1 MDKTFDAIVI
11 GAGHAGV
18 EAGHALATLGKR
30 TLIVSLSLEA
40 VAFMACN
47 PNVGG
52 TAKGHLVKEIDALG
66 GVMGVLADKATIQTR
81 MLNLG
86 NGPAVH
92 SLRAQVDK
100 NLYHRLAKELIE
112 TTPNLSVLEGEV
124 TSVIVEDGAVKGVKT
139 AMGDVYTAKVAVL
152 ATGVYLRSR
161 IITGEYSR
169 ATGPAGFMRSET
181 LTESLSAL
189 GIDIR
194 RFKTGTPPRL
204 LSSSINYSEM
214 EPQYGDIDLPSFSVM
229 TKSPVSNDALCYLT
243 YTNAKTHKII
253 LDNLDRAPMYNGSIT
268 GTGPRYCP
276 SIETKVVRFKDKE
289 RHQIFIEPE
298 GTDTKEMYAQGLS
311 TSLPFDVQEEMVH
324 SVKGLENAVIT
335 RYGYAIEYDCINPLE
350 LDASLAVKR
359 VKGLFSAGQANGS
372 SGYEEAGAQG
382 LIAGINASRF
392 IDGLEPLILKR
403 SDAYIGVLIDDLVTK
418 GTEEP
423 YRMMTSRAEYR
434 LHLRQDNADMRLTEK
449 GRDIGLITDEQ
460 YSEYQNKVSQIAEIR
475 EKLKTRYKAEIVK
488 KTFEERGETVPQQS
502 ISGEEILRRGHLDE
516 KALLEID
523 PSLEDF
529 DIEAL
534 RFVAVEYKYEGY
546 LKKEEQAIK
555 ESLRM
560 EEKKLPS
567 DVDYEKIDG
576 LRLEA
581 RQKLNAVRPVTLAQ
595 ASRISG
601 VTPADVTVLILYLRR
616 AEAEARK
623 TNGEN

>member
-1 MDKTFDAIVI
+1 MMDKTYDAIVI

-18 EAGHALATLGKR
+18 EAAHALATLGKR

-47 PNVGG
+47 PNIGG
-52 TAKGHLVKEIDALG
+52 TAKGHLVKEVDALG
-66 GVMGVLADKATIQTR
+66 GIMGRLADKATIQTR

-100 NLYHRLAKELIE
+100 NLYHRLAKEALEI
-112 TTPNLSVLEGEV
+112 TVGLDILEGEV
-124 TSVIVEDGAVKGVKT
+124 ASIITENGEVRGITT
-139 AMGDVYTAKVAVL
+139 AMGDTYYAKAIVL
-152 ATGVYLRSR
+152 CTGVYLRSR

-169 ATGPAGFMRSET
+169 ETGPSGFMRSSL
-181 LTESLSAL
+181 LTDSLLSL
-189 GIDIR
+189 GLDIR

-204 LSSSINYSEM
+204 LSSSINYAAM
-214 EPQYGDIDLPSFSVM
+214 EPQYGDEDLPTFSVM
-229 TKSPVSNDALCYLT
+229 TRAPVENDALCYLT
-243 YTNAKTHKII
+243 YTNEVTHKII
-253 LDNLDRAPMYNGSIT
+253 LDNLDRAPMYNGAIT

-324 SVKGLENAVIT
+324 SVRGLENAVIT
-335 RYGYAIEYDCINPLE
+335 RYGYAIEYDCLNPSE
-350 LDASLAVKR
+350 LDYSLAVKKY
-359 VKGLFSAGQANGS
+359 KGLFSAGQMNGS

-382 LIAGINASRF
+382 LVAGINAAMF
-392 IDGLEPLILKR
+392 LDGRQPLRLKR

-434 LHLRQDNADMRLTEK
+434 LHLRQDNADIRLTET
-449 GRDIGLITDEQ
+449 GRAIGLVSNEQ
-460 YSEYQNKVSQIAEIR
+460 YTVYREKVSQIAQIR
-475 EKLKTRYKAEIVK
+475 ENLKRRYKPEEVAEV
-488 KTFEERGETVPQQS
+488 FEKYGEAVPAQS
-502 ISGEEILRRGHLDE
+502 VSGEEILRRGHLDDR
-516 KALLEID
+516 ALTEID
-523 PSLEDF
+523 SSYGAF
-529 DIEAL
+529 GREAL
-534 RFVAVEYKYEGY
+534 RYVAVELKYEGY

-560 EEKKLPS
+560 EEKLLPS
-567 DVDYEKIDG
+567 DVDYETVEG

-581 RQKLNAVRPVTLAQ
+581 RQKLNAVRPATLAQ

-601 VTPADVTVLILYLRR
+601 VTPADITVLILYLRK
-616 AEAEARK
+616 ADANRK
-623 TNGEN
+623 

>member
-1 MDKTFDAIVI
+1 MMNKTYDAIVI

-18 EAGHALATLGKR
+18 EAAHALATLGKR

-47 PNVGG
+47 PNIGG
-52 TAKGHLVKEIDALG
+52 TAKGHLVKEVDALG
-66 GVMGVLADKATIQTR
+66 GIMGRLADKATIQTR

-100 NLYHRLAKELIE
+100 NLYHRLAKEALE
-112 TTPNLSVLEGEV
+112 TTVGLDILEGEV
-124 TSVIVEDGAVKGVKT
+124 ASIIAENGEVRGITT
-139 AMGDVYTAKVAVL
+139 AMGDTYYAKAIVL
-152 ATGVYLRSR
+152 CTGVYLRSR

-169 ATGPAGFMRSET
+169 ETGPSGFMRSSL
-181 LTESLSAL
+181 LTDSLLSL
-189 GIDIR
+189 GLDIR

-204 LSSSINYSEM
+204 LSSSINYAAM
-214 EPQYGDIDLPSFSVM
+214 EPQYGDEDLPTFSVM
-229 TKSPVSNDALCYLT
+229 TRAPVENDALCYLT
-243 YTNAKTHKII
+243 YTNEVTHKII
-253 LDNLDRAPMYNGSIT
+253 LDNLDRAPMYNGAIT

-324 SVKGLENAVIT
+324 SVCGLENAVIT
-335 RYGYAIEYDCINPLE
+335 RYGYAIEYDCLNPSE
-350 LDASLAVKR
+350 LDYSLAVKKY
-359 VKGLFSAGQANGS
+359 KGLFSAGQMNGS

-382 LIAGINASRF
+382 LVAGINAAMF
-392 IDGLEPLILKR
+392 LDGRQPLRLKR

-434 LHLRQDNADMRLTEK
+434 LHLRQDNADIRLTET
-449 GRDIGLITDEQ
+449 GRAIGLVSNEQ
-460 YSEYQNKVSQIAEIR
+460 YTVYREKVSQIAQIR
-475 EKLKTRYKAEIVK
+475 ENLKRRYKPEEVAEV
-488 KTFEERGETVPQQS
+488 FEKYGEAVPAQS
-502 ISGEEILRRGHLDE
+502 VSGEEILRRGHLDDR
-516 KALLEID
+516 ALTEID
-523 PSLEDF
+523 SSYGAF
-529 DIEAL
+529 GREAL
-534 RFVAVEYKYEGY
+534 RYVAVELKYEGY

-560 EEKKLPS
+560 EEKLLPS
-567 DVDYEKIDG
+567 DVDYETVEG

-581 RQKLNAVRPVTLAQ
+581 RQKLNAVRPATLAQ

-601 VTPADVTVLILYLRR
+601 VTPADITVLILYLRK
-616 AEAEARK
+616 ADANRK
-623 TNGEN
+623 

>member
-1 MDKTFDAIVI
+1 MMNKTYDAIVI

-18 EAGHALATLGKR
+18 EAAHALATLGKR

-47 PNVGG
+47 PNIGG
-52 TAKGHLVKEIDALG
+52 TAKGHLVKEVDALG
-66 GVMGVLADKATIQTR
+66 GIMGRLADKATIQTR

-100 NLYHRLAKELIE
+100 NLYHRLAKEALE
-112 TTPNLSVLEGEV
+112 TTVGLDILEGEV
-124 TSVIVEDGAVKGVKT
+124 ASIIAENGEVRGITT
-139 AMGDVYTAKVAVL
+139 AMGDTYYAKAIVL
-152 ATGVYLRSR
+152 CTGVYLRSR

-169 ATGPAGFMRSET
+169 ETGPSGFMRSSL
-181 LTESLSAL
+181 LTDSLLSL
-189 GIDIR
+189 GLDIR

-204 LSSSINYSEM
+204 LSSSINYAAM
-214 EPQYGDIDLPSFSVM
+214 EPQYGDEDLPTFSVM
-229 TKSPVSNDALCYLT
+229 TRAPVENDALCYLT
-243 YTNAKTHKII
+243 YTNEVTHKII
-253 LDNLDRAPMYNGSIT
+253 LDNLDRAPMYNGAIT

-324 SVKGLENAVIT
+324 SVRGLENAVIT
-335 RYGYAIEYDCINPLE
+335 RYGYAIEYDCLNPSE
-350 LDASLAVKR
+350 LDYSLAVKKY
-359 VKGLFSAGQANGS
+359 KGLFSAGQMNGS

-382 LIAGINASRF
+382 LVAGINAAMF
-392 IDGLEPLILKR
+392 LDGRQPLRLKR

-434 LHLRQDNADMRLTEK
+434 LHLRQDNADIRLTET
-449 GRDIGLITDEQ
+449 GRAIGLVSNEQ
-460 YSEYQNKVSQIAEIR
+460 YTIYREKVSQIAQIR
-475 EKLKTRYKAEIVK
+475 ENLKRRYKPEEVAEV
-488 KTFEERGETVPQQS
+488 FEKYGEAVPAQS
-502 ISGEEILRRGHLDE
+502 VSGEEILRRGHLDDR
-516 KALLEID
+516 ALTEID
-523 PSLEDF
+523 SSYGAF
-529 DIEAL
+529 GREAL
-534 RFVAVEYKYEGY
+534 RYVAVELKYEGY

-560 EEKKLPS
+560 EEKLLPS
-567 DVDYEKIDG
+567 DVDYETVEG

-581 RQKLNAVRPVTLAQ
+581 RQKLNAVRPATLAQ

-601 VTPADVTVLILYLRR
+601 VTPADITVLILYLRK
-616 AEAEARK
+616 ADANRK
-623 TNGEN
+623 